1 MKEEQK
7 NLFLKKCIET
17 MKTKQE
23 KLMKT
28 YKFGNEDN
36 NFIMF
41 PEKSKFYMFNQKTN
55 KVFFEARIQIIG
67 TYSEKSKT
75 FRWGWSNRY
84 VPLECKKTSL
94 KIMKFGKSNKLEML
108 QQPKV
113 KGDNM
118 GHIFTALGMELSNG
132 RGYYIIPGT
141 KVYPDIFLIF
151 TKCKKVNLNYDDI
164 KKQNT
169 SNKRKNT
176 KKMKNLMEKPYKKKV
191 EANEKMKNNS
201 FSLSNTS
208 SSYLNKLKKKI
219 TSPKKSKKVKK

>member
-7 NLFLKKCIET
+7 NIFLKKCVQT

-28 YKFGNEDN
+28 YKFGHEDN

-41 PEKSKFYMFNQKTN
+41 PNKSKFYMFNQKTN

-75 FRWGWSNRY
+75 FRWGWSNRF
-84 VPLECKKTSL
+84 VPIECKKTSL
-94 KIMKFGKSNKLEML
+94 KIMNFGKSNKIEML

-113 KGDNM
+113 KGENM

-151 TKCKKVNLNYDDI
+151 TKCKKVNLNYEDI
-164 KKQNT
+164 KKKNT
-169 SNKRKNT
+169 NNKRRNT
-176 KKMKNLMEKPYKKKV
+176 KKMKNIMEKPYKKMVINNKL
-191 EANEKMKNNS
+191 KNNS
-201 FSLSNTS
+201 FNNSLS
-208 SSYLNKLKKKI
+208 SSYLNKKK
-219 TSPKKSKKVKK
+219 PKKSKKKIKN